1 MLQYKI
7 LMFQKEVTLIN
18 QINQNNAW
26 FVIIG
31 ILKILVIN
39 FNHIFVTNVMTYQ
52 RWLINWKTLQ
62 YQM

>member
-1 MLQYKI
+1 MLQHKI

-39 FNHIFVTNVMTYQ
+39 LNHIFVINVMTYQ

>member
-1 MLQYKI
+1 
-7 LMFQKEVTLIN
+7 MFQKEVTLIN

>member
-26 FVIIG
+26 FAIIG

-39 FNHIFVTNVMTYQ
+39 LNHIFVINVMTYQ

>member
-39 FNHIFVTNVMTYQ
+39 LNHIFVINVMTYQ

>member
-1 MLQYKI
+1 MLQHKI

-26 FVIIG
+26 FAIIG

-39 FNHIFVTNVMTYQ
+39 LNHIFVINVMTYQ

>member
-1 MLQYKI
+1 MLQHKI

-31 ILKILVIN
+31 ILKTLVIN

>member
-1 MLQYKI
+1 
-7 LMFQKEVTLIN
+7 MFQKEVTLIN

-39 FNHIFVTNVMTYQ
+39 LNHIFVINVMAYQ